1 MPDAV
6 LAGPE
11 QRGRTIIENA
21 VLEHIAVHAAL
32 EVSGVAATGSDL
44 EKLIGRR
51 LPKADARVAG
61 TRARVQVEVAVTW
74 PHPVATVAAAAREH
88 VTRRLVE
95 LTGLQVDAV
104 DVEVARVIH
113 TAQPQQRRVQ

>member
-6 LAGPE
+6 LAEPE

-32 EVSGVAATGSDL
+32 DVSGVAATGSDL

-51 LPKADARVAG
+51 LPKADAHVAG
-61 TRARVQVEVAVTW
+61 TRARVQVEVAAAW
-74 PHPVATVAAAAREH
+74 PHPVATVAAAVREH
-88 VTRRLVE
+88 VSERLLA

-104 DVEVARVIH
+104 DVEVTRVIH
-113 TAQPQQRRVQ
+113 SPQAQQRRVQ